1 MKKRFKLMSLILSGL
16 LALTACG
23 GSDSKSDEKS
33 IEKNAESYTVGISQ
47 FAQHGSLDNCRTGFI
62 EGLAESGIVEN
73 ENLTIKYKNADA
85 DTANANTIAQNFVG
99 EKVDM
104 IVAIAT
110 PSAMSAFNATLETEI
125 PMIYSA
131 VTDPVAAQLAT
142 EDGKSTG
149 NATGTS
155 DTLPVE
161 AQLKTIREIL
171 PDARKLGILYT
182 TSEAN
187 SVSTIKIYEELA
199 GQYGFTLITESVT
212 QSSDIP
218 LATDSIL
225 GKVDVLTNL
234 TDNTVVNALPL
245 ILDKANAKQIPVF
258 GSEIEQVKLG
268 CLAAEGIDY
277 IELGK
282 QTGKMAAQVLKGEAK
297 ASELPYAILET
308 PYLYINQKTAEDLGI
323 TLNADTIERAKEVFF
338 EISTGA

>member
-1 MKKRFKLMSLILSGL
+1 MKKNLKLISLIMAGL

-23 GSDSKSDEKS
+23 GSGVSTEQKANETGTDTFT
-33 IEKNAESYTVGISQ
+33 IGISQ
-47 FAQHGSLDNCRTGFI
+47 FAQHGSLDNCRTGFL

-73 ENLTIKYKNADA
+73 ENLVVNYKNADA

-104 IVAIAT
+104 ILAIAT
-110 PSAMSAFNATLETEI
+110 PSAMSAFNATLETDI

-131 VTDPVAAQLAT
+131 VTDPIAAQLAH

-149 NATGTS
+149 NTTGTS

-171 PDARKLGILYT
+171 PEAKNLGILYT

-187 SVSTIKIYEELA
+187 SVSTIKIYESLA
-199 GQYGFTLITESVT
+199 SQYGFTLVTESIS

-218 LATDSIL
+218 LATDNIL

-245 ILDKANAKQIPVF
+245 ILDKANAKKIPVF

-282 QTGKMAAQVLKGEAK
+282 QTGKMAAQVLKGEVK

-308 PYLYINQKTAEDLGI
+308 PYLYLNQEAADNLGI
-323 TLNADTIERAKEVFF
+323 KLDEATLSRAKEVFTS
-338 EISTGA
+338 ISTSE